1 MMDNFSVNIFGLDQA
16 LAELHR
22 VQDGAQSFGG
32 YSAQIGSPLA
42 YSWGVHFGRH
52 RGGKLARKAGGL
64 FFLTRA
70 LEEVRARPET
80 KTMVAKGIHE
90 GPAGAR
96 RAGRTM
102 AFAVLARS
110 QELETA
116 VDSGALRNSL
126 QVVEGGQSA
135 RPGGTPFGPARR
147 RSSPSPRT
155 ARR

>member
-1 MMDNFSVNIFGLDQA
+1 MAETGVRILG
-16 LAELHR
+16 LAE
-22 VQDGAQSFGG
+22 AQAELRQVEAGGQEFGG
-32 YSAQIGSPLA
+32 YSAAIGSNLA
-42 YSWGVHFGRH
+42 YGFGIHFGRH

-80 KTMVAKGIHE
+80 KGLIAKGIHE
-90 GPAGAR
+90 GPSGAR

-116 VDSGALRNSL
+116 VVSSALRNSL

-147 RSSPSPRT
+147 RSSPSPRS